1 MVMKMTEQSWVLS
14 CPIGWL
20 SQFIQPYIDE
30 SEENT
35 SSHGG
40 EVDHRSIVD
49 REMRRYG
56 SR

>member
-1 MVMKMTEQSWVLS
+1 MVMKMTQQSWVLT

-20 SQFIQPYIDE
+20 SQFIQPYTDE
-30 SEENT
+30 ADAQP

-40 EVDHRSIVD
+40 EVDHRAIVN